1 MLFARLVVTAVF
13 IGLFAPAV
21 VCILR
26 GDLGAAAV
34 LYSAAW
40 ATIVAL
46 HVLSRALQVRQTLRN
61 LRRLDPER
69 RRAIV
74 DNIRPFVARTYY
86 DQQLRIDGEPEIGTT
101 VERYPFSPRERRE
114 QELLYWAITLIA
126 AVVLLAQTLIAHVAT
141 WERLACG
148 AVVAACVAALW
159 FLRRRSRH
167 LETVI
172 EVSPFGLVE
181 IHPDGQRRH
190 LRFGIALQLRVN
202 RRRSRAELAAVMAP
216 NDIIALDFDRLGF
229 NRLLERV
236 IDWGGFRPATP
247 QPIAPPRLPD
257 PNRAVIVPAPPP
269 WSMQSLASL
278 ARAAVR
284 SWPTAL
290 AVGVALWVV
299 RPAPRVTHFYP
310 LTVAPTA
317 ISPVRMTYISTHYGS
332 YWVGDPDS
340 LVLTI
345 RACGSAWCLT
355 DDGDSLRL
363 QQTDL
368 RPLAALTRGIGITWR
383 NDSVHAE
390 YNGADRTYRFDT
402 RARPGALPNSRVLDL
417 LIARAGIRAGPG
429 AVLALQAI
437 EPDPDD
443 MIDGFFVGDRIRGEG
458 GEIKRL
464 LRSDTVVVEVAGRI
478 GTPYRGTKL
487 VIHYPDRLVCLWVMD
502 STHYIV
508 RREAQFRD
516 HLVGTWVDS
525 LVRTE

>member
-26 GDLGAAAV
+26 GDLGDAAV

-202 RRRSRAELAAVMAP
+202 RRGRGPSSR
-216 NDIIALDFDRLGF
+216 R
-229 NRLLERV
+229 
-236 IDWGGFRPATP
+236 
-247 QPIAPPRLPD
+247 
-257 PNRAVIVPAPPP
+257 
-269 WSMQSLASL
+269 
-278 ARAAVR
+278 
-284 SWPTAL
+284 
-290 AVGVALWVV
+290 
-299 RPAPRVTHFYP
+299 
-310 LTVAPTA
+310 
-317 ISPVRMTYISTHYGS
+317 
-332 YWVGDPDS
+332 
-340 LVLTI
+340 
-345 RACGSAWCLT
+345 
-355 DDGDSLRL
+355 
-363 QQTDL
+363 
-368 RPLAALTRGIGITWR
+368 
-383 NDSVHAE
+383 
-390 YNGADRTYRFDT
+390 
-402 RARPGALPNSRVLDL
+402 
-417 LIARAGIRAGPG
+417 
-429 AVLALQAI
+429 
-437 EPDPDD
+437 
-443 MIDGFFVGDRIRGEG
+443 
-458 GEIKRL
+458 
-464 LRSDTVVVEVAGRI
+464 
-478 GTPYRGTKL
+478 
-487 VIHYPDRLVCLWVMD
+487 
-502 STHYIV
+502 
-508 RREAQFRD
+508 
-516 HLVGTWVDS
+516 
-525 LVRTE
+525 